1 MNRKIKFRIWD
12 NAEKKF
18 ITLKDYQELGA
29 IEVEN
34 DGALTLSPRFRFL
47 TSMMI
52 MPNRFV
58 PCQYTGI
65 KDKNGVEIYEGDILR
80 DYSNII
86 EDWIVSFEDGKF
98 IGTCN
103 GVCEDIYEL
112 SDLEV
117 IGNIYEGEVTDD

>member
-1 MNRKIKFRIWD
+1 MNRKIKFRIWCNNLFYYKCLVGNTTDTNDKNWTGPMVWLEDKKEWVNCD
-12 NAEKKF
+12 NC
-18 ITLKDYQELGA
+18 I
-29 IEVEN
+29 I
-34 DGALTLSPRFRFL
+34 S
-47 TSMMI
+47 
-52 MPNRFV
+52 
-58 PCQYTGI
+58 QYTGL

-117 IGNIYEGEVTDD
+117 IGNIYEGDVKKYE